1 MADYPAIKRWLSCQ
15 PITNMSRAYLHADQ
29 TSNFFFHW
37 LWLQTSVVRLFW
49 FFKLT
54 DGFGSSQFSE
64 SKNHHFWF
72 FEKTPDREPPVMGI
86 SATSKNR
93 HFSWKNRQRTSSLKG
108 GFLNFS
114 IFFWELRFYTK
125 TGLKNFHSCPG
136 MWVCMQVDSWLVSVA
151 DSNTHTT
158 LVQTLH
164 VSLPLV
170 WQKMVFVH
178 DLLIGLLSSSEESLR
193 KKKNPENP
201 KMLSL
206 FSELILLCG
215 NIP

>member
-1 MADYPAIKRWLSCQ
+1 
-15 PITNMSRAYLHADQ
+15 
-29 TSNFFFHW
+29 
-37 LWLQTSVVRLFW
+37 
-49 FFKLT
+49 
-54 DGFGSSQFSE
+54 
-64 SKNHHFWF
+64 
-72 FEKTPDREPPVMGI
+72 
-86 SATSKNR
+86 
-93 HFSWKNRQRTSSLKG
+93 
-108 GFLNFS
+108 
-114 IFFWELRFYTK
+114 
-125 TGLKNFHSCPG
+125 

-151 DSNTHTT
+151 DSNTRTT